1 MNSAS
6 LRVQPQRGFFTASKR
21 LSYAVLYIY
30 FLQPRRGFPT
40 PFPTACMRLELILQG
55 EGEVP
60 ARAEGAGGLFHLLG
74 LAFGERIGAYLLI
87 DHRFA
92 YHILCCKADGKAR
105 GLGLGC
111 LRCAMVRP
119 GDRTSFRSPA
129 PLPPPRK
136 RGGGAV
142 GDRTSLS

>member
-6 LRVQPQRGFFTASKR
+6 LRVQPKRGFFTASKR

-87 DHRFA
+87 DHRFT
-92 YHILCCKADGKAR
+92 YHILCRKADGQAR
-105 GLGLGC
+105 GLARGVSLSP
-111 LRCAMVRP
+111 LR
-119 GDRTSFRSPA
+119 G
-129 PLPPPRK
+129 PRK
-136 RGGGAV
+136 IFDFWGALVGGVGGGPEV
-142 GDRTSLS
+142 WFGS